1 MEKKIKKTTT
11 KRSPAKKP
19 ATKRGAKKQIP
30 QKTGGNGP
38 FYVVVIIILITV
50 IVLLVNKFYE
60 SGMFRSENIKS
71 PAENTGTVKEPV
83 DAQKNIPPDKKPVD
97 NKDAA
102 NAAPKIDD
110 KKVDDKKSDD
120 KKADDLVTD
129 KEVLLYFLQFD
140 EKTEKVYLKT
150 VKRKLSDKQILLQT
164 INQLIKGPSSSEEG
178 KGYITAV
185 PPNLRLR
192 SVTING
198 KIAEIDFNNAI
209 EEGATGDIL
218 LKRIQ
223 QIVYTATQFDDVDSI
238 VIKINGQRRKTIGG
252 DGFSISGPLKRW

>member
-1 MEKKIKKTTT
+1 
-11 KRSPAKKP
+11 
-19 ATKRGAKKQIP
+19 
-30 QKTGGNGP
+30 
-38 FYVVVIIILITV
+38 
-50 IVLLVNKFYE
+50 
-60 SGMFRSENIKS
+60 MFRFDFIKS
-71 PAENTGTVKEPV
+71 AVEKTAPVKPPV
-83 DAQKNIPPDKKPVD
+83 DSSKDIRPESKPVD
-97 NKDAA
+97 NKDKDA
-102 NAAPKIDD
+102 NTAEKIDD
-110 KKVDDKKSDD
+110 KKADDKKSDD
-120 KKADDLVTD
+120 KKTDDLVTD
-129 KEVLLYFLQFD
+129 RDVLLYFLQFD

-164 INQLIKGPSSSEEG
+164 INQLIKGPSLYEEG

-185 PPNLRLR
+185 PQNLRLR

-223 QIVYTATQFDDVDSI
+223 QIVYTATQFEDVDSI
-238 VIKINGQRRKTIGG
+238 IIKIDGQRRKTIGG